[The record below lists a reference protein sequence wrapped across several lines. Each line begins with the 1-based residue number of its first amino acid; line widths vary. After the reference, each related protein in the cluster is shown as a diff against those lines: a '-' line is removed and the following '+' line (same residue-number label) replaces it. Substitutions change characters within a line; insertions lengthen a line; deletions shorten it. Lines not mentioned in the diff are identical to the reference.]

1 MNVPLPRDPT
11 PDLPVVHIVDDDPA
25 IRSTVV
31 EVLELSGIAAESF
44 GSGADVLGYHGNDR
58 PDLVI
63 VDQQLPDTT
72 GIDLSIALRSEDP
85 DLAVILL
92 TGYASADNAIAAV
105 GLVDDYLTKP
115 ARPEDLVRS
124 VKAGLERAR
133 LRRENRH
140 LVGRLHEMNAALEET
155 VAERTSAL
163 EMFTYAVAHD
173 LRAPLRAMNGFS
185 EALIEDCWNV
195 LGEDGRDY
203 AGRIQA
209 ASSQMGKLIE
219 ALLDLSR
226 VSRAE
231 MNLQT
236 IDLGAEASQIAEEL
250 QRIGP
255 DRDVRFVIQQP
266 VWALADPTLMATVL
280 QNLLDNAWKYS
291 SRRDGALIEFATIP
305 AGDFPACYYVRD
317 NGAGFDSAYV
327 DKLFIPFQRLHTPG
341 EFPGTGIGLA
351 SLRQIVERHGGQVWA
366 EGAVGEG
373 ATFYFTLDAKQDA
386 LANVPLGVWRR
397 DRVSISALANDHVT
411 HPQSDRDVSILGV
424 DDVTT

>member
-1 MNVPLPRDPT
+1 MNVPLPRAPT

-44 GSGADVLGYHGNDR
+44 GSGADALGYHGNDR

-72 GIDLSIALRSEDP
+72 GISLSIALRSMDP
-85 DLAVILL
+85 DLGVILL

-115 ARPEDLVRS
+115 VHPEDLVRS
-124 VKAGLERAR
+124 VKAGLERAW

-140 LVGRLHEMNAALEET
+140 LVGRLHEMNTALEET

-173 LRAPLRAMNGFS
+173 LRAPLRAMDGFS
-185 EALIEDCWNV
+185 EALLEDCFDG
-195 LGEDGRDY
+195 LGETGQGY
-203 AGRIQA
+203 AERIQA
-209 ASSQMGKLIE
+209 ASSQMSRLID

-236 IDLGAEASQIAEEL
+236 VDLGAEVNQIAEEL
-250 QRIGP
+250 RRSRP

-266 VWALADPTLMATVL
+266 VWARADPTLISTVL

-291 SRRDGALIEFATIP
+291 SRRDDALIEFATMP
-305 AGDFPACYYVRD
+305 SGDDPVCYYVRD
-317 NGAGFDSAYV
+317 NGAGFDSAFV
-327 DKLFIPFQRLHTPG
+327 DKLFTPFQRLHTPG

-386 LANVPLGVWRR
+386 
-397 DRVSISALANDHVT
+397 
-411 HPQSDRDVSILGV
+411 
-424 DDVTT
+424 

>member
-1 MNVPLPRDPT
+1 
-11 PDLPVVHIVDDDPA
+11 VVHLVDDDPA

-31 EVLELSGIAAESF
+31 EILALSGIAAEAF
-44 GSGADVLGYHGNDR
+44 GSGAAMLGNHGPDR

-63 VDQQLPDTT
+63 IDQHLPDTT
-72 GIDLSIALRSEDP
+72 GIALSISLKAEDP
-85 DLAVILL
+85 DLGVILL
-92 TGYASADNAIAAV
+92 TGYASADDAIAAV

-115 ARPEDLVRS
+115 VQPDDLVRS
-124 VKAGLERAR
+124 VAAALERTR
-133 LRRENRH
+133 LRRENRR
-140 LVGRLHEMNAALEET
+140 LVDSLHEMNTALEET
-155 VAERTSAL
+155 VTERTGAL

-173 LRAPLRAMNGFS
+173 LRAPLRAMDGYS
-185 EALIEDCWNV
+185 EALIEDCWNG
-195 LGEDGRDY
+195 LGEAGRGY

-209 ASSQMGKLIE
+209 ASSQMAKLID

-250 QRIGP
+250 QRSGP

-266 VWALADPTLMATVL
+266 VWALADPTLMTTVL

-291 SRRDGALIEFATIP
+291 SRQDEAVIEFATMP
-305 AGDFPACYYVRD
+305 VGDSPVCYYVRD
-317 NGAGFDSAYV
+317 NGAGFDSAFV
-327 DKLFIPFQRLHTPG
+327 DKLFTPFQRLHTPG

-386 LANVPLGVWRR
+386 LAKCPAGG
-397 DRVSISALANDHVT
+397 LA
-411 HPQSDRDVSILGV
+411 S
-424 DDVTT
+424 

>member
-1 MNVPLPRDPT
+1 VNVPLPRDPT
-11 PDLPVVHIVDDDPA
+11 PNLPVVHIVDDDPV

-31 EVLELSGIAAESF
+31 EVLELSGMATESF
-44 GSGADVLGYHGNDR
+44 GSGAEALGYHGTGR

-72 GIDLSIALRSEDP
+72 GITLSVALRSVDP
-85 DLAVILL
+85 DLGVILL

-115 ARPEDLVRS
+115 VRPEDLVRS

-140 LVGRLHEMNAALEET
+140 LVGRLHEMNTALEET
-155 VAERTSAL
+155 VAERTGAL

-173 LRAPLRAMNGFS
+173 LRAPLRAMDGYS
-185 EALIEDCWNV
+185 EALIEDCWNS
-195 LGEDGRDY
+195 LGEDGRGY
-203 AGRIQA
+203 AERIQA
-209 ASSQMGKLIE
+209 SSTQMAKLID

-236 IDLGAEASQIAEEL
+236 IDLGAEARQIADEL
-250 QRIGP
+250 RRTGP
-255 DRDVRFVIQQP
+255 DRGVRFVIQQP
-266 VWALADPTLMATVL
+266 VWALADPTLIATVL

-291 SRRDGALIEFATIP
+291 SRREEAVIEFATMP
-305 AGDFPACYYVRD
+305 AGDSPVCYYVRD

-327 DKLFIPFQRLHTPG
+327 DKLFAPFQRLHTPG

-373 ATFYFTLDAKQDA
+373 ATFYFTLDAKETHNEGPGV
-386 LANVPLGVWRR
+386 LA
-397 DRVSISALANDHVT
+397 AAE
-411 HPQSDRDVSILGV
+411 SDVAG
-424 DDVTT
+424 